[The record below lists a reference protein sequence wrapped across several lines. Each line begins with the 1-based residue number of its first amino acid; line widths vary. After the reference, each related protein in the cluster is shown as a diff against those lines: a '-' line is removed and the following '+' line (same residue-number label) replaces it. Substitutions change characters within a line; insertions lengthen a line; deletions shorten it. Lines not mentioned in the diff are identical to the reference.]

1 MSSLSLASPLKQPGH
16 PVPPPRKELEMGQG
30 KQRHLKLCQVCA
42 GKKGRVKD
50 VLVVVTPMEDGLGG
64 PEVVRRSNWTRT
76 QGERNLRKETRKL
89 QHGKSRQ

>member
-76 QGERNLRKETRKL
+76 QGESNLRKETRKL
-89 QHGKSRQ
+89 QHGKSLQ